1 MWPIYQNTSG
11 SMKKRLKILGKIT
24 LVMELVDILVH
35 IVDPAQEEFE
45 LKDVSIKCFKISP
58 SS

>member
-1 MWPIYQNTSG
+1 
-11 SMKKRLKILGKIT
+11 MKKRLKILGKIT